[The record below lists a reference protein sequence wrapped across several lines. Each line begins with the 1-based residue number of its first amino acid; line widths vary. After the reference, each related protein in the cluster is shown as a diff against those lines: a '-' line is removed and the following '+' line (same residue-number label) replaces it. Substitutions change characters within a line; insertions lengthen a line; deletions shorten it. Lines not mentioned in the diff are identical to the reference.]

1 MPLIGAVADDL
12 TGATTTGVLLARSK
26 ARTAVFFNEE
36 AAQEARETA
45 SLDAILISSNS
56 RPLPKEEAY
65 DKVKSATNALK
76 AMGVKYFSKRIDTT
90 LRGGVGVEIDAML
103 DQLNEDA
110 IAVVV
115 PAMPQSRRI
124 LVGGYSVIDGVALI
138 NTPVAQD
145 VRTPV
150 KENYIPRLLAGQ
162 TRRKVGLVT
171 LDQVLKGKDG
181 IKEALTGVRNDGAGV
196 IIVDAI
202 TLEDVD
208 QIAQACIDL
217 DWDVVAV
224 DPGPFTSKLAYRRGL
239 IQEEQPNVPPAASE
253 AGKTVLIAA
262 GSATP
267 VTKKQ
272 MQVLCEDSRH
282 VRISV
287 EPIPLING
295 GDEALDE
302 AVELIERDK
311 QPRAILFETA
321 LHGEI
326 LNLDEEDKKRG
337 YAGGMSAN
345 RINAG
350 LGTIISQVLEQVGR
364 EKIAGLYTTGGD
376 TMVNVC
382 YQLGVECIEVMD
394 YVIPQT
400 DVGRLVGKYDGLPVV
415 GKGGLTG
422 NDNTACDIVE
432 RLFKEAAR

>member
-1 MPLIGAVADDL
+1 MADPFCERLICERIEREESAMPLIGAVADDL

-103 DQLNEDA
+103 DQLNEDT

-171 LDQVLKGKDG
+171 LDQVLKGKEG
-181 IKEALTGVRNDGAGV
+181 IKEALTEVRNDGAGV

-239 IQEEQPNVPPAASE
+239 IQEEQGPEGFLGIAPF
-253 AGKTVLIAA
+253 VLIATITNSNGSLYISLSSQFGNATDTGAISILSLNDGPFFTLIALGATGLANIPIKSLIAVLVPLLIGFIWGNLDKGFRDACKTAQPIVTFFMTISIGAKTDIKTILTA
-262 GSATP
+262 GASGIVLGLISAATAVIFFFVINLLLP
-267 VTKKQ
+267 KK
-272 MQVLCEDSRH
+272 
-282 VRISV
+282 
-287 EPIPLING
+287 
-295 GDEALDE
+295 
-302 AVELIERDK
+302 ERNAMGA
-311 QPRAILFETA
+311 AIGTTA
-321 LHGEI
+321 L
-326 LNLDEEDKKRG
+326 N
-337 YAGGMSAN
+337 SAMTP
-345 RINAG
+345 A
-350 LGTIISQVLEQVGR
+350 
-364 EKIAGLYTTGGD
+364 
-376 TMVNVC
+376 
-382 YQLGVECIEVMD
+382 
-394 YVIPQT
+394 
-400 DVGRLVGKYDGLPVV
+400 
-415 GKGGLTG
+415 
-422 NDNTACDIVE
+422 AC
-432 RLFKEAAR
+432 RS